1 MRLRLRLTPGAAG
14 DNQKREPP
22 TASRMEK
29 SDGTPQ

>member
-1 MRLRLRLTPGAAG
+1 MRLRRGLTPAAQAG
-14 DNQKREPP
+14 QQKREPP